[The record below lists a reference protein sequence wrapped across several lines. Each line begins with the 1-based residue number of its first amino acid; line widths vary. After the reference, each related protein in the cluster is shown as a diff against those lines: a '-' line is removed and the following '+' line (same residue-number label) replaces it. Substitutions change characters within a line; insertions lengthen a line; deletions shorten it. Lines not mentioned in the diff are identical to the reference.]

1 MINGDDSAE
10 EGKDGESKDRY
21 EVDNTT
27 EVQNIPIS
35 SYKQIVSQH
44 TSRHTMSSTRRFIQ
58 TVNIKQSSIQH
69 YSQNSS
75 ASDSGLSHT
84 PSSAVNGGDESSTDG
99 TEI

>member
-21 EVDNTT
+21 EVDNTK

-35 SYKQIVSQH
+35 SYKQIVSQ
-44 TSRHTMSSTRRFIQ
+44 HTMSSTRRFIQ